1 MELDSKKKI
10 VIGIVIIIV
19 LGILI
24 YLYYDYANSKAD
36 SIDINV
42 TEDDEFEKE
51 QLESNIMRN
60 NEEKGENIIIIHI
73 TGAVKNPRNCK
84 IK

>member
-10 VIGIVIIIV
+10 VIVVVIVVV

-24 YLYYDYANSKAD
+24 YLYYDYANSKEE
-36 SIDINV
+36 SIDINI
-42 TEDDEFEKE
+42 TEDDGFEIGK
-51 QLESNIMRN
+51 LENNITKN
-60 NEEKGENIIIIHI
+60 SEEKGEDIIIIHI
-73 TGAVKNPRNCK
+73 TGAVENPRNCK